1 MSISDIEKMQN
12 NWNFSYTSSGNVK
25 YSLVNTLRQDI
36 YEKCLYSSL
45 MTASVAGYGILGWE
59 IFSRF
64 WRHCSNF
71 SFFFK
76 LSWIYLCLFC
86 WTLILTENTGLSTW
100 EIFLFYVFDFLT
112 SVFFFFSLELRIFR
126 NWTFQTDPLIVL
138 SFLLSIYILLYF
150 LSSFS

>member
-12 NWNFSYTSSGNVK
+12 NWNFSYASSGNVK

-64 WRHCSNF
+64 
-71 SFFFK
+71 
-76 LSWIYLCLFC
+76 
-86 WTLILTENTGLSTW
+86 
-100 EIFLFYVFDFLT
+100 
-112 SVFFFFSLELRIFR
+112 
-126 NWTFQTDPLIVL
+126 
-138 SFLLSIYILLYF
+138 
-150 LSSFS
+150 